1 MEGNEQEGYGRW
13 TQRGS
18 VRRRLRETPR
28 DRGPRLSPFSGKTHS
43 STGNFWYAPGEQERR
58 STLTEFRGNRTCLPM
73 DSGVF
78 SCPMSACS
86 PTRFALLPH
95 RLQMKTI
102 RARFNTKF
110 PARLKSE
117 PASRVSLRRPH
128 LTCRFTPRGERGRL
142 KLDGIFV
149 VRESA
154 GLRSHMR

>member
-1 MEGNEQEGYGRW
+1 MPLEGQSKKANAVGRN
-13 TQRGS
+13 
-18 VRRRLRETPR
+18 VRRRRSVRGRVRENAARWSTASFHVLRQHNR
-28 DRGPRLSPFSGKTHS
+28 
-43 STGNFWYAPGEQERR
+43 
-58 STLTEFRGNRTCLPM
+58 TEFRGNRTCLPM
-73 DSGVF
+73 DSGLF

-95 RLQMKTI
+95 RLRMKTI

-117 PASRVSLRRPH
+117 PISRVSLRRPH
-128 LTCRFTPRGERGRL
+128 LTCRFTPWGERGGL

-154 GLRSHMR
+154 GLR